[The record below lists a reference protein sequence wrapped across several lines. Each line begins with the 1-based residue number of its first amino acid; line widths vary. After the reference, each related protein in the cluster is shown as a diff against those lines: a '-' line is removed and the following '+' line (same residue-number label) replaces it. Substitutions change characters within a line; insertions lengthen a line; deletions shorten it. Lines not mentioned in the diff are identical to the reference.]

1 MGATMADSAII
12 RCKRRKQANPQRKN
26 VDIDGNPKGMTQ
38 AILAD
43 GNDPISPSPENGYH
57 SNSSTIEDSDGDD
70 KGSFMGDE
78 EDDEAEMDKSTS
90 DGDKDDG
97 VDDLEPDKEFHRKNG
112 MHHLHPHS
120 PPHPHHQFRN
130 GEVGGDGVINLEDYM
145 NRSDTAIIYP
155 EPVEDMDGVNGD
167 TDDPNTP
174 EGNDN
179 ETEIEGELG
188 KPEDCPYCDRSYK
201 RLTSLKEHIKYR
213 HEKTF
218 NNFSCPECNYCFAY
232 KSQLERHMAT
242 HMPGR
247 NQICDICNKAFV
259 NIYRLQRHMLTHT
272 SGNRKFKCGECG
284 KAFKYKHHL
293 KEHLR
298 IHSGEKP
305 YECPTCLK
313 RFSHSGSYSSHISSK
328 KCSPVKEQPP
338 ALTRIT
344 GVPPVKVIN
353 SLPSPVLQSPLSDID
368 TSESLPLTEPKKS
381 APAYMTPLHIKIPNA
396 DGSVQGHPSNE
407 TLENGNTTPLTSPAN
422 DAVKKVLQIVASTV
436 CKQQKDGQ
444 KTDISKL
451 KKTKTT
457 SDTAPVVASPF
468 EIRPFKL
475 EKMAAV
481 TPLPKATPPPP
492 SENTP
497 EKTPE
502 ESEKPKTFLN
512 GNGVHQ
518 EKKSYNIV
526 DYTLKKVHEAQA
538 INRCLETR
546 FPSQINLNPDRTGC
560 KYCGREFHSPID
572 LHQHERYLCDLNED
586 VLKMKL
592 FNGNPQPQQSIGNF
606 TLDRYYEMQQE
617 FLAQHKNE
625 SDNHEIDDKSDEED
639 ENPKQMLTSPRESE
653 QHLSPKASPNSGSR
667 LSPNNAESPEPEANK
682 TTDISK
688 LLGTISKAQ
697 EQALRAFYA
706 MQAKPSEDGIE
717 KISVALNLPMQL
729 VNKWFQRTRKLE
741 EEGSD
746 PSLKSLS
753 LMRQSPVVTVVPPT
767 QRRIKEHTGAQAI
780 DSKEACVKSPAEN
793 CDLETASVSSSSAE
807 RVGDADS
814 LPPSPCSSINSLP
827 KSSIRYTF
835 HKEKSMDV
843 SPIGR
848 ATESSARER
857 LEPMERDSRSPARSL
872 TPAKETRDSSP
883 LDLSLPKRK
892 ATPPPSLSRSSIPPK
907 LVYGYNYSALY
918 SAAAAAA
925 ANGYLLPPA
934 YAPSEP
940 LPSSLYENSIK
951 AHKSRTSPSPGKTTP
966 PSSTATTNT
975 SSASDASILLKRSY
989 PEPLYAYLPTMGG
1002 YAAKRMRFAD
1012 GVDYPV
1018 APPPMYGS
1026 HLQVPDVYSALA
1038 KTGFMPSTMAHLGA
1052 AYGPTNPFLPAM
1064 LNGGGLH
1071 PNHAGADNLSDIAS
1085 EDSLSDIGIG
1095 PGRRRRSDK
1104 PSRTSSGQYAC
1115 SQCPKT
1121 FQKHSSLLRH
1131 VYEHSGKR
1139 PHQCKECGKA
1149 FKHKHHLMEHS
1160 RLHSGEKPYQCDR
1173 CLKKF
1178 SHSGF
1183 YSQHMN
1189 HRYSYCRRDA
1199 MGAAGGPHLDGAEKE
1214 MLGDGKESMM
1224 MDHHQGGGDEMEI
1237 GLESTGAMIRR
1248 MEERQIAGV

>member
-1 MGATMADSAII
+1 MILEKLVGTPESDMVM
-12 RCKRRKQANPQRKN
+12 KYHYLQYRRLLHAS

-38 AILAD
+38 AILTD

-70 KGSFMGDE
+70 KGSFM
-78 EDDEAEMDKSTS
+78 DDEDEVDMDKGTS

-97 VDDLEPDKEFHRKNG
+97 VDDMEPDKEFHQKNG
-112 MHHLHPHS
+112 MHHHHPHTS
-120 PPHPHHQFRN
+120 PHPPPHQFRN
-130 GEVGGDGVINLEDYM
+130 GETGVDGVINLEDYM

-167 TDDPNTP
+167 TDDPDTP
-174 EGNDN
+174 GGNDN

-338 ALTRIT
+338 ALSRIA

-353 SLPSPVLQSPLSDID
+353 SLPSPVLQSPHSDID
-368 TSESLPLTEPKKS
+368 TSESRPLSEPKGS
-381 APAYMTPLHIKIPNA
+381 APAFMTPLHIKIPNA
-396 DGSVQGHPSNE
+396 DGSVQGLPSSDTE
-407 TLENGNTTPLTSPAN
+407 DNGSTTPLTSPAN

-481 TPLPKATPPPP
+481 TPLPKATP
-492 SENTP
+492 SQ
-497 EKTPE
+497 KTPE
-502 ESEKPKTFLN
+502 EPEKPKTFLN

-592 FNGNPQPQQSIGNF
+592 FSGNPQPQQNIGNF

-617 FLAQHKNE
+617 FLAQHKNDE
-625 SDNHEIDDKSDEED
+625 SSNHDKEKENDEED
-639 ENPKQMLTSPRESE
+639 NESPQQMLSSPRESERERE
-653 QHLSPKASPNSGSR
+653 QHLSPKASPDSGSQI
-667 LSPNNAESPEPEANK
+667 SPHKAESFEPEATK

-688 LLGTISKAQ
+688 LLETISKAQ

-767 QRRIKEHTGAQAI
+767 QHIKEHTGAQAI
-780 DSKEACVKSPAEN
+780 DSKEACLKSPIEN
-793 CDLETASVSSSSAE
+793 CDLETASVSSSSGE
-807 RVGDADS
+807 RLGDSDS
-814 LPPSPCSSINSLP
+814 LPPSPSSSINSLP
-827 KSSIRYTF
+827 KDSTRNTF
-835 HKEKSMDV
+835 HKYKSMDV
-843 SPIGR
+843 SPTCSE
-848 ATESSARER
+848 TEPSVRER
-857 LEPMERDSRSPARSL
+857 LEPMDRDTRSPARSV
-872 TPAKETRDSSP
+872 TSTKETTDTSP

-940 LPSSLYENSIK
+940 LTSSLYENSIK
-951 AHKSRTSPSPGKTTP
+951 AHKSRTSPTPGKTST
-966 PSSTATTNT
+966 PSSTATNNT
-975 SSASDASILLKRSY
+975 SSVSDASMLLKRSY

-1018 APPPMYGS
+1018 APPPVYSS

-1071 PNHAGADNLSDIAS
+1071 QNHAAADNSSDIAS
-1085 EDSLSDIGIG
+1085 EDSMSDIGIG

-1131 VYEHSGKR
+1131 VYEHSG
-1139 PHQCKECGKA
+1139 
-1149 FKHKHHLMEHS
+1149 
-1160 RLHSGEKPYQCDR
+1160 
-1173 CLKKF
+1173 
-1178 SHSGF
+1178 
-1183 YSQHMN
+1183 
-1189 HRYSYCRRDA
+1189 
-1199 MGAAGGPHLDGAEKE
+1199 
-1214 MLGDGKESMM
+1214 
-1224 MDHHQGGGDEMEI
+1224 
-1237 GLESTGAMIRR
+1237 T
-1248 MEERQIAGV
+1248 